1 MIETIEFQV
10 IGNERMHCS
19 GCETRIGYALRR
31 LPGVRDVRASVA
43 TQRVSVTID
52 PAEIG
57 PEQVQGRLQQL
68 GYEVTR

>member
-1 MIETIEFQV
+1 MIETIEFQL

-31 LPGVRDVRASVA
+31 LPGVRDVRASVE

>member
-1 MIETIEFQV
+1 MIELVEFQV
-10 IGNERMHCS
+10 IGEEKMRCS

-31 LPGVRDVRASVA
+31 LPGVRDVHASA
-43 TQRVSVTID
+43 ETQRVSVTID

-57 PEQVQGRLQQL
+57 PEQVHARLQQL